1 MNALES
7 FFQSEEN
14 QKKYGFKYPKDESGI
29 HSIIYNGDIHELFE
43 IAYKDLGFTEIKE
56 EIESSDTRPVLHIQI
71 TQEGI
76 LVLKD
81 TGNLIE
87 ADVDGVGTEP
97 NFYIRFADGNDST
110 VIRFNMIDPEL
121 YPDNQSSN
129 YRFSNASL
137 SAINEFYAINYPTLI
152 RKWSDIRNEPLIEI
166 DLLPNYRAI
175 NRLGRH

>member
-7 FFQSEEN
+7 FFKSEEN
-14 QKKYGFKYPKDESGI
+14 QKKYGFEYPKDESGI

-43 IAYKDLGFTEIKE
+43 IAYKHLGFVEIKE
-56 EIESSDTRPVLHIQI
+56 EIDSADTRSELHIQI
-71 TQEGI
+71 TDEGK

-110 VIRFNMIDPEL
+110 IIRFNMINPEL
-121 YPDNQSSN
+121 YPDNQTSN
-129 YRFSNASL
+129 DIFSNASL
-137 SAINEFYAINYPTLI
+137 SALNVFYEMNYRELLW
-152 RKWSDIRNEPLIEI
+152 KWSHLRKEPLIEI

-175 NRLGRH
+175 NRIFRH